1 MKEERIIEK
10 IENLQKIE
18 REEKELKEKEE
29 EQTKI
34 RWKPVRDLELDYN
47 HSLRFAL
54 KAIEISNNAKLMLD
68 AVMLHAKK

>member
-34 RWKPVRDLELDYN
+34 RWKPVRDLELD
-47 HSLRFAL
+47 
-54 KAIEISNNAKLMLD
+54 
-68 AVMLHAKK
+68 

>member
-29 EQTKI
+29 DQTKI
-34 RWKPVRDLELDYN
+34 RWKPVRDLELD
-47 HSLRFAL
+47 
-54 KAIEISNNAKLMLD
+54 
-68 AVMLHAKK
+68 